1 LIAANTCGYNIGTF
15 LLNNLRLHP
24 KLIVGCAGSFALIG
38 IFCSSYTTTLA
49 PYLALYTGMNGL
61 GCGTCYMVPL
71 VCGWEYFPEKKGMV
85 TGVVIGAYGFGSF
98 FFSLLSTHLV
108 NPTGANPTIAD
119 GKNVF
124 YEPEIANNVP
134 YMIRTLV
141 YIWIGLVLA
150 ATLLISRRPKSRVD
164 IALKIMQ
171 QKQQE

>member
-1 LIAANTCGYNIGTF
+1 
-15 LLNNLRLHP
+15 
-24 KLIVGCAGSFALIG
+24 
-38 IFCSSYTTTLA
+38 
-49 PYLALYTGMNGL
+49 
-61 GCGTCYMVPL
+61 MVPL